1 MLLRLSSHRQD
12 SFVFSLPSSV
22 LPLPVSP
29 QLIAVDDVLPEDV
42 ARRCD
47 SRQRM
52 EVRLS
57 HPNGKDRILLSEA
70 LAGRDRITVTTA
82 DAPTDKELR
91 HTQHERD
98 EEQPHYR
105 PRILAAVINQEA
117 DGDGR
122 DDEERKGPQV

>member
-12 SFVFSLPSSV
+12 SFVFSFPSSV

-52 EVRLS
+52 EVRLG

-91 HTQHERD
+91 HAQRERD
-98 EEQPHYR
+98 KE
-105 PRILAAVINQEA
+105 
-117 DGDGR
+117 
-122 DDEERKGPQV
+122 